1 MNTGGDI
8 DGSAEM
14 KDRGFV
20 QRNRTEGHVIQC
32 DGERAIIAAL
42 SGPSSTASDDYW
54 TVGQLISI
62 QSGGN
67 RLVGLVHN
75 VTVPDNVWTRGGDN
89 IVHVHVEF
97 LGEVRGEPD
106 GAMSFSGGIS
116 RYPYPGAIA
125 HRIRASDLSAVY
137 AQMGQTSV
145 PIGALTQDAS
155 VPAYVS
161 VEDLI
166 SRHFAVVGT
175 TGVGKSSA
183 VMLLLRRIV
192 LQRPDL
198 RILILDPHNEFAGAF
213 PDLAIAVD
221 QTNIELPFWMLRL
234 DEFADVIF
242 RGRTPEPTEYDIL
255 RDLVQLAREK
265 TNDSETGG
273 RQTLRRKLSDRT
285 VSVDTPIAYRLRDL
299 LTLIED
305 RIGLLDS
312 KAERPYLRNLKARL
326 ESIAS
331 DPRFRFMF
339 AVTGGPETM
348 RQAIARIFRIPHNG
362 KPICT
367 FQLAGLPSEVVN
379 AVASVLCRLAFDIAM
394 SSEGSLQTLVI
405 CEEAHRYIPADKD
418 AGFWPTRQAIARIA
432 KEGRKYGSYLG
443 VISQRPGE
451 LDATILSQ
459 CNSIF
464 AMRLGNERDQEIIK
478 GALRGGARSMAGFLS
493 SIANREAIA
502 FGEAFSTPMRLT
514 FETVPPH
521 QLPGRRKAESLTSSR
536 QVDDKIALDRIVDRL
551 RSFENN
557 AQTGA
562 PEKPSDDSDLLGKPA
577 TIGRLETVT
586 TTPLAPER
594 PAPVVSHNSET
605 AQSMKK
611 LGDLVRNFRKDFE
624 G

>member
-1 MNTGGDI
+1 LLVSFNTLLKVSEMNMGGDI
-8 DGSAEM
+8 DGNAKM

-75 VTVPDNVWTRGGDN
+75 VTVPDNAWTRGGDN

-125 HRIRASDLSAVY
+125 HRIRATDLSAVY

-145 PIGALTQDAS
+145 PIGALTQDTS

-242 RGRTPEPTEYDIL
+242 RGRPPEPTEYDIL
-255 RDLVQLAREK
+255 RDLVQLAAKRPM
-265 TNDSETGG
+265 TARPAAARPCGANYRTG
-273 RQTLRRKLSDRT
+273 RSASIRRL
-285 VSVDTPIAYRLRDL
+285 PIAC
-299 LTLIED
+299 
-305 RIGLLDS
+305 
-312 KAERPYLRNLKARL
+312 
-326 ESIAS
+326 
-331 DPRFRFMF
+331 
-339 AVTGGPETM
+339 
-348 RQAIARIFRIPHNG
+348 AI
-362 KPICT
+362 
-367 FQLAGLPSEVVN
+367 S
-379 AVASVLCRLAFDIAM
+379 
-394 SSEGSLQTLVI
+394 
-405 CEEAHRYIPADKD
+405 
-418 AGFWPTRQAIARIA
+418 
-432 KEGRKYGSYLG
+432 
-443 VISQRPGE
+443 
-451 LDATILSQ
+451 
-459 CNSIF
+459 
-464 AMRLGNERDQEIIK
+464 
-478 GALRGGARSMAGFLS
+478 
-493 SIANREAIA
+493 
-502 FGEAFSTPMRLT
+502 
-514 FETVPPH
+514 
-521 QLPGRRKAESLTSSR
+521 
-536 QVDDKIALDRIVDRL
+536 
-551 RSFENN
+551 
-557 AQTGA
+557 
-562 PEKPSDDSDLLGKPA
+562 
-577 TIGRLETVT
+577 
-586 TTPLAPER
+586 
-594 PAPVVSHNSET
+594 
-605 AQSMKK
+605 
-611 LGDLVRNFRKDFE
+611 
-624 G
+624 